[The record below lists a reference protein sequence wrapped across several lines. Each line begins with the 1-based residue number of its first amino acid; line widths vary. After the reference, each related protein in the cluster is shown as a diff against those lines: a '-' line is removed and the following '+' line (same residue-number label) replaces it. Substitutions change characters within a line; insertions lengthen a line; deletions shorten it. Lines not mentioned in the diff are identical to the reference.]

1 MRNVETS
8 RSVLFISPGP
18 DLSSPSS
25 GEGARLKH
33 LSYELSRTWNVYAL
47 VPAGTTTTLPWIDT
61 VFTYDQWSLPF
72 LTDLNPAF
80 IRNLRQALSETD
92 PDIVHTS
99 KGVWMSALLSRLV
112 SSSTK
117 VVYAA
122 QNVEADHARDFASDD
137 LPIHKKLLGP
147 RLIPFLERLSVRCAD
162 HVTTVSEKDADTF
175 RDRYGL
181 ESDFITSIPT
191 GTHLVEGS
199 ELDSTDAVREQF
211 GVDNVPIAVFHG
223 TGTHPPNRE
232 AAELICHEVAPALE
246 ERDVDVSFL
255 IAGKGMPDCNHPM
268 TKTIG
273 FVDDLDS
280 LLHASDIAVV
290 PIRHGGGT
298 KTKIY
303 DYLSHGLPMVSTQK
317 GVEGIDVEA
326 GTHAIVS
333 EDVDETFVKG
343 VVRLATDAEARGE
356 MSASVKRFAS
366 EREWSTSAKQLG
378 EAYSSLLAP
387 VHS

>member
-1 MRNVETS
+1 M
-8 RSVLFISPGP
+8 
-18 DLSSPSS
+18 
-25 GEGARLKH
+25 KH

-72 LTDLNPAF
+72 LTDLNPSF

-112 SSSTK
+112 SPSTK

-137 LPIHKKLLGP
+137 LPIHKKILGP

-175 RDRYGL
+175 RELYGL
-181 ESDFITSIPT
+181 GRDSITPIPT
-191 GTHLVEGS
+191 GTRSVDHT
-199 ELDSTDAVREQF
+199 ELDPQEIVRERF
-211 GVDNVPIAVFHG
+211 DLGTNPIAVFHG

-232 AAELICHEVAPALE
+232 AARLICETVAPAAAV
-246 ERDVDVSFL
+246 RGGDVHFV
-255 IAGKGMPDCNHPM
+255 IAGKGMPDCGHPLVS
-268 TKTIG
+268 TLG
-273 FVDDLDS
+273 FVEDLDS
-280 LLHASDIAVV
+280 LLHAADIAVV

-303 DYLSHGLPMVSTQK
+303 DYLSHGLPMVTSKK
-317 GVEGIDVEA
+317 GVEGIDVKS
-326 GTHAIVS
+326 GTHAIVLD
-333 EDVDETFVKG
+333 DVDERFVDE
-343 VVRLATDAEARGE
+343 VATLATNPDRRMLMQE
-356 MSASVKRFAS
+356 SILSFAS
-366 EREWSTSAKQLG
+366 ARDWSTSA
-378 EAYSSLLAP
+378 ELLKT
-387 VHS
+387 VYTCLR